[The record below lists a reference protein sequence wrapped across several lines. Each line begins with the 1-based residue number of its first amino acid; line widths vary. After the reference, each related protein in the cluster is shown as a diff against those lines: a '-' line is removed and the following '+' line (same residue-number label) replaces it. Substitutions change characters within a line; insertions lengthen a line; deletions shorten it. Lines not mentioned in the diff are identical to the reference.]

1 MICKWVLNP
10 GKLKQCFTGTAT
22 VAFGIRRVTYPG
34 KESYSILNVQE
45 QYVILNISIARSF
58 HICVLEKM
66 NPMCYGKRKVSPT
79 LAIAKGCYGFQL
91 LGINLCKWLLGKQGS
106 FLFFFLQKALSW
118 EVSLFLQT
126 FLVIYTTVPTE
137 ECREKEFCSRT
148 WLWNWRQEM
157 SPEVVMIAQKQSEKI
172 SWAKTSPFTLSLTIH
187 WWDRVNT
194 ITATWFLLLSII
206 CK

>member
-1 MICKWVLNP
+1 MIEVSEALWDIHTVTESSLGIVGPENDWAMICKWVLNP

-45 QYVILNISIARSF
+45 QYVILNISIARSS

-106 FLFFFLQKALSW
+106 FLFFFSPKSTQFRSFP
-118 EVSLFLQT
+118 FLANILGDLYNCSHWRVQ
-126 FLVIYTTVPTE
+126 
-137 ECREKEFCSRT
+137 REGI
-148 WLWNWRQEM
+148 L
-157 SPEVVMIAQKQSEKI
+157 
-172 SWAKTSPFTLSLTIH
+172 
-187 WWDRVNT
+187 
-194 ITATWFLLLSII
+194 
-206 CK
+206 